1 MASKIKKQVQDE
13 LLNVMELL
21 DEGSTKYNLL
31 EGLYNQIEK
40 YDNDKDIVNLVWANK
55 ELPTRMFTND
65 ELAMMPGF
73 SNLLI
78 GEPRTGEVNVDK
90 AFGKGWEE
98 DFENIPYNQ
107 IALVAEKN
115 GVDPNELL
123 NYMTTEAT
131 ARRRKEIA
139 HEGVLGSVMPFLAQR
154 TQEAIERGESPSVT
168 DVGLDA
174 AQTALEAMP
183 YGRVAKFVNNPIARN
198 IIGGVISNTAAPL
211 LTEAADAALYDDDK
225 RGQFNIAD
233 VGTGTLVNTMGANF
247 LRLGG
252 ALLNKVGADK
262 VSKVLLNL
270 GNRESREDAAKAV
283 QEMLTNQKAASEL
296 AKKYYDIEKGAF
308 KPEYTNIPNELKAK
322 VLAYVDNM
330 DNNAVKEEILKKL
343 YKTNPVTKG
352 QKLAYET
359 YTPEFLDNE
368 IRFMMKDPELSRY
381 ISGDYGFYRLPTN
394 TQLSAEEGV
403 KNLITNKLGSYQQ
416 EQGKALTKL
425 PFGLGIAIQK
435 ALDESKEEEEYQKVI
450 DDLYNKYKLDMLGG
464 R

>member
-1 MASKIKKQVQDE
+1 MASKIKE
-13 LLNVMELL
+13 TLLKEIREQANRYEK
-21 DEGSTKYNLL
+21 GKTKRALL
-31 EGLYNQIEK
+31 EGLYAKIK
-40 YDNDKDIVNLVWANK
+40 GYDNDVDIINTVWANRD
-55 ELPTRMFTND
+55 LPLRMFTEP
-65 ELAMMPGF
+65 ELKHMPGF
-73 SNLLI
+73 NNLLI
-78 GEPRTGEVNVDK
+78 GEPRTGEVNLEK

-123 NYMTTEAT
+123 NYLATEAT
-131 ARRRKEIA
+131 SRRRKEIA
-139 HEGVLGSVMPFLAQR
+139 HEGVLGTIMPFLAQR
-154 TQEAIERGESPSVT
+154 TQEAIERGETPSPADVT
-168 DVGLDA
+168 LDLG
-174 AQTALEAMP
+174 QTVLEATP
-183 YGRVAKFVNNPIARN
+183 YGRAAKIVNNPIARN

-225 RGQFNIAD
+225 RGKFNIAD

-252 ALLNKVGADK
+252 ALLNKVGANK
-262 VSKVLLNL
+262 ISNVLMNL

-283 QEMLTNQKAASEL
+283 QGMLTNQRAASEL
-296 AKKYYDIEKGAF
+296 AKKYYDVEKGAF
-308 KPEYTNIPNELKAK
+308 KPEYPNIPNELKAK

-343 YKTNPVTKG
+343 YKTNPVTKE

-381 ISGDYGFYRLPTN
+381 ISGDHGFYRLPTN
-394 TQLSAEEGV
+394 AQLSAEEGV
-403 KNLITNKLGSYQQ
+403 KNLITNKLGGYQQ

-435 ALDESKEEEEYQKVI
+435 SIDESKEEEEYQKAI